1 MKICYHKPLTF
12 LLVTIILCNIPHFS
26 NAQVL
31 IKTNGISVGTE
42 ETITVE
48 FEVLN
53 KEPING
59 MEFCI
64 QLPSCMNFVRAKD
77 EFSYNEYKVY
87 IDQKEQSA
95 LNSIFDFQ
103 VITSQQDDN
112 CIKVLTFSPTA
123 KQLTK
128 NSRTLIKFDI
138 SVDDTFCMD
147 ETITISGMKIPA
159 LINDSTLAVYGFDEI
174 DIAVNKAHH
183 TGISDIEHEENNYL
197 YTIDGKQTN
206 GTQLNHIYIY
216 NGKKYLI
223 KD

>member
-1 MKICYHKPLTF
+1 MYRHKPLIF
-12 LLVTIILCNIPHFS
+12 LFIIVLLCNTSSIS
-26 NAQVL
+26 NAQVQ
-31 IKTNGISVGTE
+31 IKTNEILVQAE

-53 KEPING
+53 NEPING
-59 MEFCI
+59 MEFSI
-64 QLPSCMNFVRAKD
+64 QLPGCMNFVRAKD

-95 LNSIFDFQ
+95 LNGISDFQ

-174 DIAVNKAHH
+174 DIAVNKARH
-183 TGISDIEHEENNYL
+183 TGISNIESEENNVL

-206 GTQLNHIYIY
+206 RTHSNHIYII
-216 NGKKYLI
+216 NGKKYFI

>member
-1 MKICYHKPLTF
+1 MHRYKPLIF
-12 LLVTIILCNIPHFS
+12 LFITTLLCNIVS
-26 NAQVL
+26 LSKAQVL
-31 IKTNGISVGTE
+31 IKTNGILANAE

-59 MEFCI
+59 MEFSI
-64 QLPSCMNFVRAKD
+64 KLPYCMNVVRTN
-77 EFSYNEYKVY
+77 EEISYKGYKVY
-87 IDQKEQSA
+87 IDHDEQSA
-95 LNSIFDFQ
+95 LKGIQDFQ
-103 VITSQQDDN
+103 VIASSQGDN

-123 KQLTK
+123 KQIK
-128 NSRTLIKFDI
+128 EESRTIIKFDI
-138 SVDDTFCMD
+138 FVDDTFSND

-174 DIAVNKAHH
+174 DIAVNKAYH
-183 TGISDIEHEENNYL
+183 TGISDIEQEENNYL

-206 GTQLNHIYIY
+206 GTQSNHIYIY

>member
-26 NAQVL
+26 NAQVQ
-31 IKTNGISVGTE
+31 IKTNGIHAGAE
-42 ETITVE
+42 EIKTVQ

-53 KEPING
+53 KVPING
-59 MEFCI
+59 MEFSI
-64 QLPSCMNFVRAKD
+64 QLPQCINVVRTND
-77 EFSYNEYKVY
+77 EFSYKGYEVY
-87 IDQKEQSA
+87 IDHDEQSA
-95 LNSIFDFQ
+95 LKGIQDFQ
-103 VITSQQDDN
+103 VIASQQGDN

-123 KQLTK
+123 KQIK
-128 NSRTLIKFDI
+128 EESRTIIKFDI

-159 LINDSTLAVYGFDEI
+159 LINDSTLAVYNFDEI

-183 TGISDIEHEENNYL
+183 TGISNIEQEENNYL